1 MRNSVLIGI
10 AIALGAAA
18 PSKPSDSNVVR
29 AAVAAIF
36 VPYKPPTTETVA
48 QASFQR
54 AVFSRRTR
62 SLIDKWQNRS
72 GPKDIITPLSG
83 GDWFCQCQDWDH
95 RVTGLG
101 RQKLTW
107 LGANRVESRALFT
120 VFKNDT
126 RATRLIM
133 VRENGKWLIDDLY
146 FESDRRMLTTQ
157 LRAEIAVGK

>member
-1 MRNSVLIGI
+1 MRNIVLIGI

-18 PSKPSDSNVVR
+18 PFKPSDANAVR
-29 AAVAAIF
+29 AAVAKIF
-36 VPYKPPTTETVA
+36 APYKRPTTETIKL
-48 QASFQR
+48 ASFER

-95 RVTGLG
+95 RATGLG
-101 RQKLTW
+101 PQKLTW

-157 LRAEIAVGK
+157 LRTETAAEK

>member
-1 MRNSVLIGI
+1 MRNIALIGI

-18 PSKPSDSNVVR
+18 PSRPSEANAVR
-29 AAVAAIF
+29 AAVAKIF
-36 VPYKPPTTETVA
+36 APYKRPTTETIKL
-48 QASFQR
+48 ASFER

-101 RQKLTW
+101 PQKLTW

-120 VFKNDT
+120 VFKIDT

-146 FESDRRMLTTQ
+146 FESDRRTLTTQ
-157 LRAEIAVGK
+157 LRTETAAGK